1 MRVVVALS
9 RPTVVLEEPHDFE
22 RFHVQTTRALFG
34 QLSQLLA
41 RVGHADGDGAIIW
54 VEELV
59 RLAGRRDD
67 PQWVAG
73 VDVMVAFAKS
83 KGWTGDDPVRGT
95 GLRAHIIVND

>member
-1 MRVVVALS
+1 MRVVVARS

-22 RFHVQTTRALFG
+22 RFHVQTARALSG

-41 RVGHADGDGAIIW
+41 RVGRTDGDGAIIW
-54 VEELV
+54 VEELI

-67 PQWVAG
+67 PEWVVG

-83 KGWTGDDPVRGT
+83 NGWTVDDPMHGT
-95 GLRAHIIVND
+95 GLRAHIIFND

>member
-1 MRVVVALS
+1 MRVVVARS

-22 RFHVQTTRALFG
+22 RFHVQTARALSC

-41 RVGHADGDGAIIW
+41 RVGHTDGDGAIIW
-54 VEELV
+54 VEELI

-83 KGWTGDDPVRGT
+83 KGWTVDDPMHGT
-95 GLRAHIIVND
+95 GLRAHIIFND

>member
-1 MRVVVALS
+1 MRVVVGP
-9 RPTVVLEEPHDFE
+9 RPMVALEEPHDFE
-22 RFHVQTTRALFG
+22 RFHVQTTRALCG

-41 RVGHADGDGAIIW
+41 GVGHTDGDGAIIW
-54 VEELV
+54 VDELV

-83 KGWTGDDPVRGT
+83 KGWTVDDPVRGT
-95 GLRAHIIVND
+95 GLRAHIVVQ

>member
-1 MRVVVALS
+1 MRVVVGP

-22 RFHVQTTRALFG
+22 RFHVQTTRALSG

-41 RVGHADGDGAIIW
+41 RVGHTDGDGAIIW
-54 VEELV
+54 VDELV
-59 RLAGRRDD
+59 RLAGCRDD

-83 KGWTGDDPVRGT
+83 KGWTVADPVRGT
-95 GLRAHIIVND
+95 GLRAHIVVDD